1 MIIKTKITDKSL
13 IREDCELSSVVTVE
27 DFHLKLCGLFIVSG
41 YEFILGSH
49 HHHQMAARNLGL
61 IPQPVR
67 VEFPTMLS
75 LQVRSQ

>member
-1 MIIKTKITDKSL
+1 MIIKTKIIDKSL
-13 IREDCELSSVVTVE
+13 IREDCEVQLSLE

-49 HHHQMAARNLGL
+49 HHHQMAARNLGI

-67 VEFPTMLS
+67 VDFRTMLS